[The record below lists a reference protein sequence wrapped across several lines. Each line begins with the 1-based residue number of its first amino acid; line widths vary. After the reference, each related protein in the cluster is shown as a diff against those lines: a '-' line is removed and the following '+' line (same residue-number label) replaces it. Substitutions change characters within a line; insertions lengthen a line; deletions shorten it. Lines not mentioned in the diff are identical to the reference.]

1 MREEFERGLG
11 TEKEEQMKTE
21 EGMRIK
27 KGRRWRDTEGTSDG
41 GIPLLGERQEC
52 VLRVVLT
59 GVCVCERV
67 CACQGFFLPFFFAT
81 VFLGCLLGFVKR
93 SSVLNDSSRS
103 KVK

>member
-59 GVCVCERV
+59 GVCVCESV
-67 CACQGFFLPFFFAT
+67 CMSRFLPS
-81 VFLGCLLGFVKR
+81 VFLCHCLPRLSFR
-93 SSVLNDSSRS
+93 FC
-103 KVK
+103 